1 MKKLRLG
8 IVANTGKPSVSEVLP
23 PFLAWL
29 KNEKIPFVLADDL
42 VKVMD
47 TTGYKTVP
55 PGEVS
60 TGVDFVLS
68 FGGDGTFLWTT
79 HLIRPHC
86 VPIIGVNLG
95 AFGYLAEVGIEQL
108 HQRITDLIQDR
119 YFIQERVMLEVKISR
134 ESGDNIFFGLN
145 DIVVEKGAFPR
156 TIRLETTIDEEYLN
170 RFNADGLIVS
180 TPTGSTGYSLS
191 VGGPIIEPGVDAM
204 IINPVN
210 PHMLA
215 NRPLVVNG
223 NRTISIT
230 VFSEAGEFQIVADG
244 QRVIILKS
252 GEKVMIRRA
261 SWKTRLVV
269 FGDNT
274 FFSLLRNKLNW
285 RDQLSPQDKPLND
298 DPVG

>member
-8 IVANTGKPSVSEVLP
+8 IVANTGKPNVSDVLP

-29 KNEKIPFVLADDL
+29 NDKEIPFVLADDL

-47 TTGYKTVP
+47 IDGYKTVS
-55 PGEVS
+55 PGDVA

-68 FGGDGTFLWTT
+68 FGGDGTFLRTA
-79 HLIRPHC
+79 HLILPHR
-86 VPIIGVNLG
+86 VPIIGINLG

-119 YFIQERVMLEVKISR
+119 YLIQERVMLEVIISG
-134 ESGDNIFFGLN
+134 ESGENSFYGLN

-156 TIRLETTIDEEYLN
+156 TIRLETAIDDEYLN
-170 RFNADGLIVS
+170 TFNADGLIVS

-191 VGGPIIEPGVDAM
+191 VGGPIIEPGIDAM

-223 NRTISIT
+223 KRTISIT
-230 VFSEAGEFQIVADG
+230 AYSEAGEFQIVADG
-244 QRVIILKS
+244 QRMIILSS
-252 GEKVMIRRA
+252 GEKVTIKRA
-261 SWKTRLVV
+261 SWVTRLVV

-285 RDQLSPQDKPLND
+285 RDQLSRHDKPFNE